1 MAYCD
6 CREELDRA
14 YATTSGDP
22 SASADRAAH
31 GRTSN
36 LYFAWPILAH
46 LEEARGDFQ
55 VQGLLLCRR
64 MESEKEGM
72 LWCPSKTAT
81 SSFAVTRFVITM
93 RSETIAKMSWQAPP
107 VLIAKVLQWGEAS

>member
-6 CREELDRA
+6 CREELGRA
-14 YATTSGDP
+14 YATISGDP

-46 LEEARGDFQ
+46 LEEARGGVQ
-55 VQGLLLCRR
+55 VQGLLLRRR
-64 MESEKEGM
+64 MESEKEGVA
-72 LWCPSKTAT
+72 LVSIEDRDVFLRCDSLRYHDEK
-81 SSFAVTRFVITM
+81 
-93 RSETIAKMSWQAPP
+93 
-107 VLIAKVLQWGEAS
+107 